1 MDMNMIDLVNAAKAS
16 VDESEVAAALNAD
29 DTDKALRK
37 LGFPKRNPTPS
48 LYQHP
53 LTAIHSLVSA
63 ITIRG
68 NHVQL
73 TMFHRQAAC

>member
-1 MDMNMIDLVNAAKAS
+1 MGRSQMPPLSSLA
-16 VDESEVAAALNAD
+16 E
-29 DTDKALRK
+29 
-37 LGFPKRNPTPS
+37 GFPKRNPTPS

-63 ITIRG
+63 ITIGG